1 MSAKPLRLLLVGMLA
16 TVISAAVILIGRSQV
31 PAQSEYVLGPEDV
44 IEIVVW
50 SHGDLIRRPEP
61 EYEIGPG
68 DSVEVAVWPQ
78 TEFSRMAVV
87 RPDGAIS
94 FPPIGELEVF
104 GLTPKR
110 LAERL
115 TEGLRPLAR
124 TPRVT
129 VVVAGMKVSR
139 PNVIEIFGRSRT
151 VPIRFDG
158 KVGLPVLGD
167 VDVGGMTPEQ
177 AADRIAAGLGNH
189 VGSPRVTV
197 LVKEFK
203 GKKVS
208 ILGQVG
214 TPGQYKLREPALLVE
229 AIAMAGGTTFAA
241 RLKEVVVIT
250 GNPDSQRTIT
260 VDLERV
266 LKGQDARGNLL
277 LQPNDVVFVPGT
289 LEEAVDGLRK
299 NAPNVQ
305 VQIQV
310 PGR

>member
-16 TVISAAVILIGRSQV
+16 TVSAAVILIGSSQV

-87 RPDGAIS
+87 RTDGAIS
-94 FPPIGELEVF
+94 FPPIGELQVV

-129 VVVAGMKVSR
+129 VVVVGMKVSR

-151 VPIRFDG
+151 VPVRFDG
-158 KVGLPVLGD
+158 KVGLPILGD
-167 VDVGGMTPEQ
+167 VYVGGMTPEQ

-189 VGSPRVTV
+189 VRSPRVTV

-214 TPGQYKLREPALLVE
+214 TPGQYKLREPARLVE